1 MRQREPSVATLPT
14 PGRET
19 PAPAGPLWR
28 PRWWAV
34 GVAVIATVGAV
45 ALAVMGSAER
55 DAYLRAHPAVP
66 DLVGKT
72 VADAARMM
80 VPLHFG
86 IIVTGSIQDPN
97 ARVGVVLIQNPPPGR
112 LLPMGSIIQLKV
124 SQGSGLVPRLRGDP
138 VSAAAQRLES
148 VGLRLGRVHDI
159 EDGAPPGTVLE
170 QYTPPGHRIDPN
182 SPVDVLVSDGP
193 HQDASIAALTAAPY
207 GAARLCAT
215 VAQETRA
222 VMSTAA
228 PLAVPMWIDLAPGT
242 LVPAPDEH
250 RTITPQRGQEGGTRG
265 GSASTDCAAYSER
278 KRAEVCRQPADDRG
292 PQPDLHGPEHR
303 LVPIGP

>member
-1 MRQREPSVATLPT
+1 MRQQEPSVATLPT

-19 PAPAGPLWR
+19 PAPARPLWR
-28 PRWWAV
+28 PRWRAV
-34 GVAVIATVGAV
+34 GVAVITTVGAV

-148 VGLRLGRVHDI
+148 VGLRLGRVHDV

-170 QYTPPGHRIDPN
+170 QYTPPGHRIDAN

-207 GAARLCAT
+207 GAARLRAT
-215 VAQETRA
+215 APQETRA